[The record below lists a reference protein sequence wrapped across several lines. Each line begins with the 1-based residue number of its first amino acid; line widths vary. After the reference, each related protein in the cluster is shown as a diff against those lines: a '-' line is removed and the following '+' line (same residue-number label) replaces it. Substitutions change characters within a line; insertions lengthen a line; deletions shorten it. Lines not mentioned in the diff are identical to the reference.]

1 MKRGYTLV
9 ELLGV
14 ITILVILIIVMFA
27 SYTQFK
33 KNTSNSLDEAI
44 RTMIAKES
52 ENYVKKYQ
60 SNIKDGNIYCITL
73 KDLLDNNLMSDPVT
87 NADGEKISE
96 NTKIKISINN
106 SEYDVEVDV
115 MKCDE
120 KIVSD

>member
-44 RTMIAKES
+44 IVMIAKES

-60 SNIKDGNIYCITL
+60 SNIKDGNVYCITL

-87 NADGEKISE
+87 NSDGEKISE

-115 MKCDE
+115 TKCDE